1 MSRSGSSQTLLP
13 VLMFFYHIPILRMVL
28 VSLPLKEMKR
38 QKELKPI
45 RFLPTLDSILPECVQ
60 YRKYSSPF

>member
-28 VSLPLKEMKR
+28 VSLPLIEMKR
-38 QKELKPI
+38 KKELKPI
-45 RFLPTLDSILPECVQ
+45 RFLPTLDSILPE
-60 YRKYSSPF
+60 